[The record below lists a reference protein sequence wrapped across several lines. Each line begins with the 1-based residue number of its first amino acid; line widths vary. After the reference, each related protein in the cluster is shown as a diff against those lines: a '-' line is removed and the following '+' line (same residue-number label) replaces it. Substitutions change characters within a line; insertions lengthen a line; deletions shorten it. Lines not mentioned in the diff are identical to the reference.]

1 MTVRPA
7 GTAARAGS
15 NGRPVDKGSPAR
27 LSLRIRKSAGRPRI
41 LPGVRGVYR
50 L

>member
-15 NGRPVDKGSPAR
+15 NGRPVDKEAPPAFPCGSEKAPAVR
-27 LSLRIRKSAGRPRI
+27 GFYLVSAGFTD
-41 LPGVRGVYR
+41 
-50 L
+50 